1 MPPVSERSNTHAAE
15 ERGELGW
22 ERAGLAGISER
33 EICFAYALRR
43 GTYGGLITMSIEF
56 IFFDIG
62 GTLGERDQATGKLL
76 PFPSSTKLLTT
87 IRDGLGL
94 RIGIITTLGS
104 LSNSQGHA
112 LLEQAG
118 LANFVDPQGFVS
130 EHDVNGVA
138 KPDPAIYQFAAQK
151 VEVPIENCL
160 YVGENLLEVIGALT
174 AGMQAVLKPCP
185 PGRDL
190 PV

>member
-1 MPPVSERSNTHAAE
+1 
-15 ERGELGW
+15 
-22 ERAGLAGISER
+22 
-33 EICFAYALRR
+33 
-43 GTYGGLITMSIEF
+43 MSIEF

-190 PV
+190 PG